1 MGKSIIILILI
12 DLVLI
17 YSGSRFI
24 FCFAKI
30 LLPIFKEK
38 KLKKFLWGDLVFG
51 IIYLFLCIKLLG
63 KDFFS
68 QNQGLHSIVCII
80 VVLLFMLM
88 KKKNNKLF
96 SYSAFVLIIID
107 LLGVIFFGGMKFYG
121 ILVIQIPIWIAS
133 NFIEDN
139 NRLNKYTYSAL
150 MMTNLL
156 NVGLLGSIFFTLF
169 EQAK

>member
-1 MGKSIIILILI
+1 
-12 DLVLI
+12 
-17 YSGSRFI
+17 
-24 FCFAKI
+24 
-30 LLPIFKEK
+30 
-38 KLKKFLWGDLVFG
+38 
-51 IIYLFLCIKLLG
+51 
-63 KDFFS
+63 
-68 QNQGLHSIVCII
+68 
-80 VVLLFMLM
+80 MLM
-88 KKKNNKLF
+88 KKKDNNLF

-156 NVGLLGSIFFTLF
+156 NVVLLGSIFFTLF